1 MRQTDDR
8 IHDISATV
16 RQACAEAGLDFDL
29 LRPGVIPLFEIISA
43 YPLRVAALPDGK
55 RLTARSAVE
64 FLGREIGKELPVPGD
79 DDRPLSGFIY
89 VFEYEGFYNGCI
101 FTEWNDP
108 VTRRRFSAAHELA
121 HYLMHFRPLLEQRRR
136 EGASE
141 PLILTEGVSLD
152 VKDEMREVPAAQIS
166 ASEGVDEP
174 QPLALRNTPQE
185 QEREANLFAAEL
197 LMPAHACEALVRQYA
212 ERYVMK
218 PAVRARLLA
227 RDFFVSAEAMTWRLK
242 ELGLYTQPE

>member
-8 IHDISATV
+8 TQKITTIV
-16 RQACAEAGLDFDL
+16 RQACAEAGLDFDA
-29 LRPGVIPLFEIISA
+29 LRPGVIPLFEIIGA

-55 RLTARSAVE
+55 RLTAQSAVE
-64 FLGREIGKELPVPGD
+64 FLGREIGKELPLPNDG
-79 DDRPLSGFIY
+79 DRPLSGFIY

-108 VTRRRFSAAHELA
+108 VARRRFSAAHELA
-121 HYLMHFRPLLEQRRR
+121 HYLMHFRPLLEQRQR

-141 PLILTEGVSLD
+141 PLILTEGVSLS
-152 VKDEMREVPAAQIS
+152 VKDETREAPVAQML
-166 ASEGVDEP
+166 ASEGMDMP
-174 QPLALRNTPQE
+174 QPLALQSTPQE

-197 LMPAHACEALVRQYA
+197 LMPAHMCEAQARHYA
-212 ERYVMK
+212 ERFRMK

-242 ELGLYTQPE
+242 DLNLYT

>member
-1 MRQTDDR
+1 MRRTDDNTQK
-8 IHDISATV
+8 ISAAV
-16 RQACAEAGLDFDL
+16 RQAFAEAGLDFDA
-29 LRPGVIPLFEIISA
+29 LRPGVMPLFEIVSA
-43 YPLRVAALPDGK
+43 YPLRVATLPEGK

-64 FLGREIGKELPVPGD
+64 FLGRETGKELPLPSDG
-79 DDRPLSGFIY
+79 DRPLSGFIY

-174 QPLALRNTPQE
+174 QPLVLRSTPQE
-185 QEREANLFAAEL
+185 LEREANLFAAEL
-197 LMPAHACEALVRQYA
+197 LMPAHVCEELARQYA
-212 ERYVMK
+212 QRFNMK
-218 PAVRARLLA
+218 AEVKARLLA
-227 RDFFVSAEAMTWRLK
+227 RDFFVSAEAMTRQLK
-242 ELGLYTQPE
+242 ELGLYT

>member
-1 MRQTDDR
+1 MRQTDDKTQK
-8 IHDISATV
+8 ISATV
-16 RQACAEAGLDFDL
+16 RQAFAEAGLDFDA

-64 FLGREIGKELPVPGD
+64 FLGRETGKELLLPSDG
-79 DDRPLSGFIY
+79 DRPLSGFIY

-108 VTRRRFSAAHELA
+108 VMRRRFSAAHELA

-152 VKDEMREVPAAQIS
+152 VKDETRDVPAAQMS
-166 ASEGVDEP
+166 ASEGVDVP
-174 QPLALRNTPQE
+174 QPLALRSTPQE

-197 LMPAHACEALVRQYA
+197 LMPAHACEKLARQYA
-212 ERYVMK
+212 QRFNMK
-218 PAVRARLLA
+218 SEVKARLLA

-242 ELGLYTQPE
+242 ELGLYT